1 MAGDS
6 VIASLLRGN
15 VSSNRSGTSW
25 RHDLLRYFLM
35 TSSVSLVFHEFQR
48 LNDRVSG
55 IGIGYRVSGIG
66 YRVSGIE
73 CRVSEPS
80 RYGHLQAANSFRCLY
95 RVSDIH
101 TQYHLF

>member
-55 IGIGYRVSGIG
+55 IGIGYRVSGI
-66 YRVSGIE
+66 E